1 MRSQNNVDEYDQSVI
16 RQIREGKKM
25 SRRALAEK
33 SGITQ
38 QTILNVE
45 QNRFP
50 ASLSTLAAITDAL
63 GITFNEYVELSHR
76 CKTVV
81 LDQNKLK
88 PEPYTGY
95 SVISYEYNDYILL
108 HLQTN
113 DGFTDVSMSQM
124 PYFDVITYVLDG
136 KLDIM
141 IDGEAYTIGKNQAMS
156 YSGLA
161 NRAIS
166 STGSCNVVS
175 ILRRKNNTNH
185 HYNPMAELASVLESY
200 EKMSVSRKP
209 GTVNSDNMDFTIL
222 KQLRL
227 MHNMSL
233 EMMSE
238 ESGMSTSA
246 ISLIENNKRAPSM
259 ATLSA
264 IASVLGDTPVNL
276 FQLARKCPNKSYDRV
291 LNERAYANNGFT
303 VYDTTVDNI
312 MFNFVEKAT
321 ISELGNL
328 TNHPFCME
336 VQIPV
341 TGLLNMEVDGVLY
354 PVKPGQV
361 LAFDGSR
368 SHRYKMSEDYTG
380 LMVRIPKT
388 KNSSIDNPDS
398 RPQID

>member
-1 MRSQNNVDEYDQSVI
+1 SVI

-63 GITFNEYVELSHR
+63 GISFNKYVELSHR

-81 LDQNKLK
+81 LDQNKIK
-88 PEPYTGY
+88 PEPYSGY

-113 DGFTDVSMSQM
+113 EGFQDVSMSQM
-124 PYFDVITYVLDG
+124 PYFDVITYVLQG

-141 IDGEAYTIGKNQAMS
+141 VDGESYTVNENQAMS

-166 STGSCNVVS
+166 SSGPCNIVS

-185 HYNPMAELASVLESY
+185 HYNPMSELAAVLESY
-200 EKMSVSRKP
+200 EKMSVSKKP
-209 GTVNSDNMDFTIL
+209 STVNSDNMDFTIL

-276 FQLARKCPNKSYDRV
+276 FQLARKCPTKSYDRSIS
-291 LNERAYANNGFT
+291 ERALANNGFM

-312 MFNFVEKAT
+312 MFNFVNKVT
-321 ISELGNL
+321 INEFGQL

-341 TGLLNMEVDGVLY
+341 TGSLAMEVDGVLY

-368 SHRYKMSEDYTG
+368 SHKYKMSDDYTG
-380 LMVRIPKT
+380 LMIRIPKNKT
-388 KNSSIDNPDS
+388 SSIDNLDS
-398 RPQID
+398 DAQID